1 MLYDKVK
8 RYLDNTFNFVTTF
21 YLKTCGYISHT
32 EKVTAL
38 AQKVVQSYSSTYVM
52 RNVGMQWIEF
62 YRK

>member
-1 MLYDKVK
+1 MK

-38 AQKVVQSYSSTYVM
+38 AQKVEQFYSSTYVT
-52 RNVGMQWIEF
+52 RNVGMQLLEF